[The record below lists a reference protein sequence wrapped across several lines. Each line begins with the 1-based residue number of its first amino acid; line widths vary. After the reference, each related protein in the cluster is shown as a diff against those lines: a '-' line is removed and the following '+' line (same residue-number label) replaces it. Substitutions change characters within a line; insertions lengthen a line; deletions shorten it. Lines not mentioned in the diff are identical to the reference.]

1 MREYVRCCNIKNTQF
16 TEEQPGY
23 EWVKKFME
31 RNKLTLK
38 KAEMIRSSRIANTSN
53 PFIIYDFYNTLE
65 RVKIYIFGKK
75 SISEV
80 SDQSAK
86 CVQA

>member
-1 MREYVRCCNIKNTQF
+1 
-16 TEEQPGY
+16 
-23 EWVKKFME
+23 ME

-53 PFIIYDFYNTLE
+53 PFIIDDFYNTLE

>member
-1 MREYVRCCNIKNTQF
+1 
-16 TEEQPGY
+16 
-23 EWVKKFME
+23 ME

>member
-1 MREYVRCCNIKNTQF
+1 
-16 TEEQPGY
+16 
-23 EWVKKFME
+23 ME
-31 RNKLTLK
+31 CNKLILK

-65 RVKIYIFGKK
+65 KVKIYILGKT

-80 SDQSAK
+80 SDQGAK

>member
-1 MREYVRCCNIKNTQF
+1 
-16 TEEQPGY
+16 
-23 EWVKKFME
+23 ME

-65 RVKIYIFGKK
+65 KVKIYILGKTP
-75 SISEV
+75 ISEV
-80 SDQSAK
+80 SDQGAK